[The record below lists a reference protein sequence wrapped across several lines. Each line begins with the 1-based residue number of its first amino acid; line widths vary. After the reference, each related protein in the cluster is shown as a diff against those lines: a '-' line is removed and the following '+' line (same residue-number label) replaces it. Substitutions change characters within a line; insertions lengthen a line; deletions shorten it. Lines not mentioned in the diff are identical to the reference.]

1 MNLQRAVR
9 QIAILPLP
17 AIRVKAWAVRI
28 AAIGFC
34 LLGALVLTATR
45 IETTRLSYRLD
56 EAHKQRTKL
65 ETDIARLEI
74 EHANLARP
82 QRIAEL
88 ARRMGLI
95 DPKSGQII
103 VMDD

>member
-1 MNLQRAVR
+1 MDLPRAVR
-9 QIAILPLP
+9 TMAYFSIPVIK
-17 AIRVKAWAVRI
+17 VKAWSLRI
-28 AAIGFC
+28 LATGFC
-34 LLGALVLTATR
+34 LAGALVLTSTR
-45 IETTRLSYRLD
+45 IDTTRLSYRLD
-56 EAHKQRTKL
+56 EAHKQRQKL
-65 ETDIARLEI
+65 EAEVGRLEI

-88 ARRMGLI
+88 ARRMGLA

>member
-1 MNLQRAVR
+1 MNLPRAVR
-9 QIAILPLP
+9 SIAVVPFP
-17 AIRVKAWAVRI
+17 AIKVKAWFVRI
-28 AAIGFC
+28 GATCFC
-34 LLGALVLTATR
+34 LAGALFLTATR
-45 IETTRLSYRLD
+45 IETTKLSYRLD
-56 EAHKQRTKL
+56 EAHGQRQKL
-65 ETDIARLEI
+65 EADVGRLQI

-88 ARRMGLI
+88 ARRMGLT